1 MARGKVQLRR
11 IENPVHRQVTFCKRR
26 AGLLKK
32 ARELS
37 VLCDADIGI
46 IIFSAHGKLYDL
58 ATTGTMEEL
67 IERYKSAS
75 GEQANGCGDQRMDP
89 KQEAMVL
96 KQEINLLQKGLR
108 YIYGN
113 RANEHITVE
122 ELNALERYLEIW
134 MYNIRSAKEGML
146 KAANEILQ
154 EKIVEQNGLI
164 NVAAGGSGY
173 GGQLHTILRQ
183 RGLDPELL
191 RPFVT
196 PGALDP
202 FAALA
207 FTSRSGI
214 SAFSRALPS
223 SPPRCPIS
231 DAASALPF
239 TVAALGSDADLLDGA
254 FLSRLCR
261 DAAAGR
267 VSVLVPDV
275 PTSAGLVEALGS
287 GSGRRVLCPVPDVVS
302 LREPPVVPGFL
313 AGLEAAG
320 WVAVRAPA
328 YITSWAGR
336 RCAEAL
342 VAAEAAPPDAVVF
355 TSTADGQ
362 ATVHRYSSAARG
374 ADSDTVPG
382 ANI

>member
-75 GEQANGCGDQRMDP
+75 GEQANACGDQRMDP

-113 RANEHITVE
+113 RGNEHMTVE

-134 MYNIRSAKEGML
+134 MYNIRSAKVIHTESSYFTKKKRVVEFAKIFNLTDADNDPRDPSTQEQGKSYSLEGML

-164 NVAAGGSGY
+164 DVGMMVADQQNGHFSKVPLIEEITNPLTILSGY
-173 GGQLHTILRQ
+173 STC
-183 RGLDPELL
+183 RGSEM
-191 RPFVT
+191 
-196 PGALDP
+196 G
-202 FAALA
+202 
-207 FTSRSGI
+207 
-214 SAFSRALPS
+214 
-223 SPPRCPIS
+223 
-231 DAASALPF
+231 
-239 TVAALGSDADLLDGA
+239 
-254 FLSRLCR
+254 
-261 DAAAGR
+261 
-267 VSVLVPDV
+267 
-275 PTSAGLVEALGS
+275 
-287 GSGRRVLCPVPDVVS
+287 
-302 LREPPVVPGFL
+302 
-313 AGLEAAG
+313 
-320 WVAVRAPA
+320 
-328 YITSWAGR
+328 
-336 RCAEAL
+336 
-342 VAAEAAPPDAVVF
+342 
-355 TSTADGQ
+355 
-362 ATVHRYSSAARG
+362 YSF
-374 ADSDTVPG
+374 
-382 ANI
+382 